1 MTLPRRSIWIT
12 RCWTRRPGS
21 GAQEVLDRFPEVAVE
36 AYHIDN
42 VIHGVRPN
50 AFTHQHEHI
59 TKVLVT
65 EAPTLLDVPLPLGKL
80 LFEAEHEVLE
90 RVQQTL
96 VQEGWDRDYELI
108 FSGKTLLEMTAKGA
122 NKGGMVR
129 PSRSAAGHFHGPCLL
144 CRRRGQRHL
153 HAHRRCH
160 GFAPANCIQAVRD
173 CGATIVSNAWEDAM
187 ADMVDILDKRY

>member
-1 MTLPRRSIWIT
+1 MAEGAGSLWPPAGRWRPSALRRQGAHERPRRG
-12 RCWTRRPGS
+12 CN
-21 GAQEVLDRFPEVAVE
+21 GAAIYDFAKKEYLDYALLDETARQRGQEVLDRFPEVAVE

-90 RVQQTL
+90 RVQQTPGPGGL
-96 VQEGWDRDYELI
+96 G
-108 FSGKTLLEMTAKGA
+108 SGL
-122 NKGGMVR
+122 
-129 PSRSAAGHFHGPCLL
+129 
-144 CRRRGQRHL
+144 
-153 HAHRRCH
+153 
-160 GFAPANCIQAVRD
+160 
-173 CGATIVSNAWEDAM
+173 
-187 ADMVDILDKRY
+187 